1 MAAKITRGS
10 VFQRVYRTRGGELKR
25 TRVWYVKYYAN
36 GKPVTLPA
44 ETEDHNDALS
54 FLRRK
59 MADAAEQR
67 ITDLPERV
75 TMNQLFDLLLEWYRL
90 RERRTTYDLECLI
103 RRADDDHK
111 EPGPVRAWFGKLR
124 ANTMTS
130 SAIARYVAER
140 RREVPRPANGT
151 INRALAYVR
160 RAMKLGAQQDPPL
173 VMRVPHFDM
182 LPNADPREGTLPHE
196 KYKAV
201 RDLLPAYARVALVI
215 GYHTGAR
222 KGEITKIRKDKID
235 FKAGRIDLPG
245 RTTKNKRS
253 RYLPIYGDMAV
264 EIQMAIDAGKP
275 ECAFLIQRD
284 GKPVQDWEKAWS
296 TACEGT
302 GVKGTLFHDLRRTAL
317 TNMIEAGLSEKE
329 AMEISGHRTRA
340 VFDRYHIV
348 SERRM
353 KEMAGK
359 LDAHLKSKD
368 SAAEGKAAPWKN

>member
-1 MAAKITRGS
+1 MSPKITRGS
-10 VFQRVYRTRGGELKR
+10 VFQRVYRTRTGDLKR
-25 TRVWYVKYYAN
+25 TRVWYVKYYSN
-36 GKPVTLPA
+36 GKPITLPA
-44 ETEDHNDALS
+44 ETEDHDEAVT

-75 TMNQLFDLLLEWYRL
+75 TMGQLFDLLLEWYRL
-90 RERRTTYDLECLI
+90 KERRTTYDLECMI
-103 RRADDDHK
+103 RRADDEHK
-111 EPGPVRAWFGKLR
+111 EPGALMAWFGKMK
-124 ANTMTS
+124 AQAITS
-130 SAIARYVAER
+130 AAIARYIAER

-173 VMRVPHFDM
+173 VLRVPHFEM
-182 LPNADPREGTLPHE
+182 LPTAEPREGTLPHE

-201 RDLLPAYARVALVI
+201 RDLLPSYARAALVI
-215 GYHTGAR
+215 SYHTGAR
-222 KGEITKIRKDKID
+222 KGEITKIRKDKIG

-245 RTTKNKRS
+245 RTTKNTRP
-253 RYLPIYGDMAV
+253 RFLPIYGDMAV
-264 EIQMAIDAGKP
+264 EIQMAIDAGEADCP
-275 ECAFLIQRD
+275 LLIQRD
-284 GKPVQDWEKAWS
+284 GKAVQDWEKAWA
-296 TACEGT
+296 TACKAA
-302 GVKGTLFHDLRRTAL
+302 GVEGTLFHDLRRTAL

-348 SERRM
+348 SERRL

-359 LDAHLKSKD
+359 LNAHLKSKEP
-368 SAAEGKAAPWKN
+368 ATEERKEAVH